1 MDMAVDTVGGN
12 VDEWLCQ
19 FESVLTDQDWTALE
33 SLFLEDCHWRDLL
46 AYTWHITTHSGRE
59 NVVTAIRETM
69 HKPVTSFKC
78 VGRPYLVP
86 RGGRDEVLEC
96 LFEFRSDVGKCR
108 GVIRLCEDPDN
119 RGVHKA
125 WTILTSLDQIIG
137 FEETIGADRPK
148 GDIYSRNFSGPNWL
162 DRRNIAIA
170 YEDREPEV
178 LIVGG
183 GQAGLSIAA
192 RLTQLGVDAL
202 IVDQGVRVGDNW
214 RNRYH
219 ALVLHN
225 QVHVNHLPYLPFP
238 PNWPTYIPKDKLA
251 AWFEFYTEVMELN
264 FWTGTEFVGGEYNED
279 KSCWTVD
286 LKRSDG
292 TLRKVRPSH
301 LVMATS
307 VSGIPNIPTIPTLEE
322 FSGEIMHSSEFTS
335 ADSYKDRRVL
345 VVGTGTSAHDIAQ
358 DLHSNGAKV
367 CLLQRSP
374 TSVVNVEPSAQ
385 LPYTLYDEGH
395 SLDDTDLIA
404 TATPLQ
410 ALKSAHELITKQS
423 THLDKDM
430 LDGLTKVGFKIDRED
445 RTGWQIKYMTRGGGY
460 YFNVGCSDLIVNGEV
475 GLIQSDDI
483 ENFIADGIKLKN
495 GETQTF
501 DTIVLATGFKGMDAF
516 VKQRLGPEVAARVG
530 PIWGFD
536 ETDQELR
543 NMWVRTAQPG
553 LWFIAGSFAQC
564 RIYSKYLSLQV
575 KACIEGLI
583 PKIKLK

>member
-1 MDMAVDTVGGN
+1 MDMAVDAVVGN

-19 FESVLTDQDWTALE
+19 FERALTDQDWTAVE

-59 NVVTAIRETM
+59 DVVTAIREIM

-78 VGRPYLVP
+78 VGRPYLVS

-96 LFEFRSDVGKCR
+96 LFEFRSEVGKCR
-108 GVIRLCEDPDN
+108 GVIRMCEDPDN
-119 RGVHKA
+119 PGVIKA

-137 FEETIGADRPK
+137 FEETIGEDRPK

-202 IVDQGVRVGDNW
+202 IVDQGARVGDNW

-292 TLRKVRPSH
+292 TLKKVRPSH

-307 VSGIPNIPTIPTLEE
+307 VSGIPNIPSIPTLEE

-358 DLHSNGAKV
+358 DLHSNGAKAS
-367 CLLQRSP
+367 LLQRSP
-374 TSVVNVEPSAQ
+374 TSVLNVEPSAQ

-404 TATPLQ
+404 AATPLQ

-423 THLDKDM
+423 THLDKDL
-430 LDGLTKVGFKIDRED
+430 LDGLTKAGFKIDRED
-445 RTGWQIKYMTRGGGY
+445 RTGWQFKYMTRGGGY
-460 YFNVGCSDLIVNGEV
+460 YFNVGCSDLIVNGDV
-475 GLIQSDDI
+475 GLIQTDDI
-483 ENFIADGIKLKN
+483 ENFIAEGIKLKN

-516 VKQRLGPEVAARVG
+516 VKQRLGLEVAARIG

-564 RIYSKYLSLQV
+564 RIYSKYLSLQI

-583 PKIKLK
+583 PNNKH